1 MDSNMSKPVI
11 KEQEREQVSLV
22 LVADFEQL
30 LSI

>member
-11 KEQEREQVSLV
+11 KEQREQVSLV